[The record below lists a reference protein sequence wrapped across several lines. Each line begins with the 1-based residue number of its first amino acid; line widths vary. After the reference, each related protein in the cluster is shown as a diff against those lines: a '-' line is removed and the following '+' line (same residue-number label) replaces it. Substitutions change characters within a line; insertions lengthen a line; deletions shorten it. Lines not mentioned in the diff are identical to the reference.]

1 MANEIDSGRY
11 IFDTQV
17 PIPED
22 LSLNRRF
29 REIADKVGIINPTE
43 AFEDFKRQAHEK
55 GWAYRDWSNAWGK
68 WLLEQKTHATIGER
82 RLFLPPDSHQES
94 SPMPPKTDQAL
105 HGEARMSSLPF
116 LSEKE
121 ATPPLP
127 VEHHEPSPRII
138 EDPED
143 IFKLDV
149 IPEGK
154 IPVPEDHSAPPA
166 RTPLDKEFRMRMEG
180 ASFLGSDA
188 PVPPATAPPPAGGNE
203 VPAPAPSESPTKE
216 RPRRKRNTML
226 KDVSKPQTPESGI
239 AEPAVPENPT
249 VPEKTN
255 PWEKRFE
262 EAERK
267 KRLRVALETLSAK
280 FFNYPEKSTVVRP
293 YPEGI
298 TETHERFVRSLDK
311 TEFRRMSEEER
322 RFVAYFVLKFYRFSD
337 EESERIIKE
346 YRLPSL
352 EDPKV
357 DVPIDDDE
365 EITPPDPPV
374 MPRKLGMVEIVVIL
388 MIMLQ
393 SATTFAVFRLLYWES
408 TRPVAEIHL
417 SSPSGQSDPDV
428 KHPTPSS
435 TLDDHGN

>member
-1 MANEIDSGRY
+1 MVKDIDSGRY

-29 REIADKVGIINPTE
+29 REIADKVGIINPME
-43 AFEDFKRQAHEK
+43 AFEDFKRQAREK

-82 RLFLPPDSHQES
+82 RLFLPTESHQES
-94 SPMPPKTDQAL
+94 SPMPPKPDQTTHIPSPPL
-105 HGEARMSSLPF
+105 SSEEEA
-116 LSEKE
+116 K
-121 ATPPLP
+121 TPLP

-143 IFKLDV
+143 VFELDV
-149 IPEGK
+149 LSEGK

-166 RTPLDKEFRMRMEG
+166 QTPLDKEFRRRMEEP
-180 ASFLGSDA
+180 SLLGSGA
-188 PVPPATAPPPAGGNE
+188 PVPPATATPPAGGNE
-203 VPAPAPSESPTKE
+203 APSPAPLESPAKE
-216 RPRRKRNTML
+216 RPRRKRNAMP

-267 KRLRVALETLSAK
+267 KRLRVAIETLSAK
-280 FFNYPEKSTVVRP
+280 FFSYPEKSTSVVRP
-293 YPEGI
+293 RPEGI
-298 TETHERFVRSLDK
+298 TETQERFVRSLDR
-311 TEFRRMSEEER
+311 TEFRTMSEEER
-322 RFVAYFVLKFYRFSD
+322 LFVVYFVLKFYRFSD

-346 YRLPSL
+346 YRLPRI

-357 DVPIDDDE
+357 DVPVDDDD

-374 MPRKLGMVEIVVIL
+374 IPRKLGMSEIVVIL
-388 MIMLQ
+388 MIMLL
-393 SATTFAVFRLLYWES
+393 SATTFAVFRLLFLES
-408 TRPVAEIHL
+408 IRPVGEIHL

-435 TLDDHGN
+435 KASD